1 MRISDWRSDVC
12 SSDLQVA
19 EGNEI
24 SGGTDARCGVCR
36 RNVDWPFD
44 AGMTTG
50 LAMKPMRGYRRK
62 DGQGGATA
70 IEFAFVFQLLLFL
83 VYAIFVST
91 YLFVLRESI
100 AFAAH
105 TGIEAAVAVDPGSAA
120 VPRERRIGKEREN
133 RCSS

>member
-1 MRISDWRSDVC
+1 MTLCWYDKMCVFKFVF
-12 SSDLQVA
+12 SSRRRHTRCALVTGVQTCALPICCRTCAIDDQVA

-44 AGMTTG
+44 AGMTKG

-70 IEFAFVFQLLLFL
+70 IEFAFVFPLLLFL
-83 VYAIFVST
+83 VYEFFVYS
-91 YLFVLRESI
+91 
-100 AFAAH
+100 
-105 TGIEAAVAVDPGSAA
+105 
-120 VPRERRIGKEREN
+120 
-133 RCSS
+133 